1 MTYTHILV
9 LFSGQKR
16 CNINYTNHSIESL
29 KKELHIQIFKR
40 WGIFQKKTRQITFL
54 PDFNQKWFREYFV
67 NTYKSFFATD
77 ILHMY
82 QIKIIVL
89 ILRQTCSIMFVAFF
103 SWQIFGMVNCFG
115 FFKRK
120 KINHEAILKRLIFQK
135 KRITIIII

>member
-54 PDFNQKWFREYFV
+54 PDFNQKWFREYFE
-67 NTYKSFFATD
+67 NT
-77 ILHMY
+77 
-82 QIKIIVL
+82 
-89 ILRQTCSIMFVAFF
+89 
-103 SWQIFGMVNCFG
+103 
-115 FFKRK
+115 
-120 KINHEAILKRLIFQK
+120 
-135 KRITIIII
+135 